1 MGINNEYSIDAFTY
15 TDAHDEDFD
24 EFEDDGLEPEDWNDW
39 NSEHLLN
46 MWMSLRQYLDDN
58 HASSSLLNN
67 ASFHDFA
74 EFVRTFSR

>member
-15 TDAHDEDFD
+15 TDVHDEDFD
-24 EFEDDGLEPEDWNDW
+24 EFEDDGLAPEDWHDW

-46 MWMSLRQYLDDN
+46 MWMSLRQYLSDN
-58 HASSSLLNN
+58 HASSSLMNN